1 MTQDVR
7 DSNDIFYMA
16 KEYSIIHKIVLGGS
30 FLSSTDNASLTY
42 TDVNGVLIRFN
53 ISLSEINTIKENT

>member
-1 MTQDVR
+1 
-7 DSNDIFYMA
+7 MA